1 MSNETNE
8 SISYFRNFIL
18 ILLCFSRR
26 DNILWIWWTDE
37 LMIWWSDEQMNLWSD
52 DLMNLW
58 TYDLINLMNLMTIA
72 PTLKPFCP
80 SFPNPS
86 CFDPTLFLKTY
97 DRTSLWTVRSRE
109 EESVET
115 FQISEIFQHLVPN
128 GYVFF
133 FKEEEGW
140 GTLVSFCLYMNLK
153 EKRWF
158 INPLFSIVWV

>member
-1 MSNETNE
+1 MN
-8 SISYFRNFIL
+8 
-18 ILLCFSRR
+18 
-26 DNILWIWWTDE
+26 WWSDDLMNRWSEE
-37 LMIWWSDEQMNLWSD
+37 LMIWWTGDLMNQMNLMILRTYVLMNLWSD
-52 DLMNLW
+52 ELMNLW
-58 TYDLINLMNLMTIA
+58 TYDLINLMTIA